1 VTWHTNQ
8 GNFLAELARSNARE
22 IPPFDVVGFTSTSTS
37 CGDDTE
43 FKKLITEAHNQGA
56 GLFIFADNQP
66 YTYQANLVLPEIAG
80 CIVTGDDMGNQ
91 TLVYGPPEEP
101 GRFDPE
107 HLVFSGINSLYEGV
121 TICYPCPVR
130 LEGKTEDEENKLQ
143 TLATSTYD
151 RPVISKLEANDDHGR
166 VIVDTG
172 FTKLA
177 KNNWGGQ
184 ERYVV
189 NACVWLTN
197 IEKRYGEKEPEALAK

>member
-1 VTWHTNQ
+1 
-8 GNFLAELARSNARE
+8 
-22 IPPFDVVGFTSTSTS
+22 VGFTSTSSTL
-37 CGDDTE
+37 GDDE
-43 FKKLITEAHNQGA
+43 NFVKLVIEAHKKGA

-66 YTYQANLVLPEIAG
+66 FTYQANLVLPEIAG
-80 CIVTGDDMGNQ
+80 CIVTGDDQGNQ
-91 TLVYGPPEEP
+91 TLVCGQPQEP

-130 LEGKTEDEENKLQ
+130 LEGKTEDEVNMLQ

-151 RPVISKLEANDDHGR
+151 RPVISKLESTDDHGR

-172 FTKLA
+172 FTKLD
-177 KNNWGGQ
+177 KSRWDGQ

-197 IEKRYGEKEPEALAK
+197 VERRYGTQEPQPLPNSNTK